1 MNWSQDVD
9 MQAKLFFPAEANS
22 KHQPKQILF
31 TNDEPSFSTQVLYID
46 DEPSIATLV
55 QCSLESF
62 TRWQVTTATG
72 SQAFEIAKTGTW
84 DILLLEIALYSEEGL
99 TLYQQLTTDPSTR
112 QIPLVL
118 LTSKVMPIDFR
129 TYKQMRIAGV
139 IAKPF
144 DPVTLGIQIADLLGW
159 SL

>member
-9 MQAKLFFPAEANS
+9 MQAKLFLRAEANS
-22 KHQPKQILF
+22 KYRLRQALS
-31 TNDEPSFSTQVLYID
+31 TNDEPSFSTRVLYID
-46 DEPSIATLV
+46 DEPSISTIV

-62 TRWQVTTATG
+62 AGWQVTTATG
-72 SQAFEIAKTGTW
+72 QQAVEVAKTGTW
-84 DILLLEIALYSEEGL
+84 DILLLEIALYNGEGL
-99 TLYQQLTTDPSTR
+99 TVYQQLTTDPSTR

-129 TYKQMRIAGV
+129 TYQQMTIAGV